1 MAFGR
6 TAGVK
11 QSSKS
16 PTFQMSNSCLFIYR
30 NLNSK
35 CVMKVLGKTLRHGET
50 EYKSEKTGVR
60 LILKKKKKKKKV
72 KHHITK

>member
-50 EYKSEKTGVR
+50 EYQSEKTGVR
-60 LILKKKKKKKKV
+60 LILKKKKKKKV
-72 KHHITK
+72 KYHITK